1 MDPPKRPGSST
12 QWALRIPLVNAVKR
26 LVFLTKRWGR
36 RQIFDKFKGGKDKL
50 SSDRAI
56 DKISTA
62 KILLLGAADSGKSTI
77 LKQMRMKYNVS
88 FSSSEIEAY
97 RRLAFDNVI
106 QGMRLLL
113 ASLPSLGLNL
123 PDALR
128 PAEEL
133 LNAATDLCHDAPF
146 PADFSDAIT
155 ALWNHSTVQEA
166 RRRGR
171 EIALQENLP
180 YLYTNLSRFF
190 SPSFIPSHR
199 DILHLHERTVG
210 TTETRL
216 IVNGIDTLV
225 VDVGGAISE
234 RRKWIDAFADLTV
247 IIYTVSLTGY
257 SRFLVEDP
265 CRNQMQDSL
274 LIWDSICNAGWFR
287 RIPIILCFTKNDLF
301 EQEIQHYVANW
312 FPDFQATPGDAA
324 ARRDFFLF
332 EEEIQHSDVANWF
345 RGFQAAPGDT
355 AAGRDYFIN
364 RFLALVKIG
373 RRVLDEDLYIRVITA
388 TDADAETMKEVLDLA
403 EGMYCRVGCT
413 SKQGC
418 NTEVINGPNGLR

>member
-1 MDPPKRPGSST
+1 MDPPKGPGSST
-12 QWALRIPLVNAVKR
+12 QWALRIPLVDGVKR
-26 LVFLTKRWGR
+26 LTHLSIHDTS
-36 RQIFDKFKGGKDKL
+36 
-50 SSDRAI
+50 SSDRTT
-56 DKISTA
+56 DKIPTA

-113 ASLPSLGLNL
+113 ASLSSLGLNL

-128 PAEEL
+128 PAEAL
-133 LNAATDLCHDAPF
+133 IAATNLRHDTPF
-146 PADFSDAIT
+146 PADFSDAII

-171 EIALQENLP
+171 ETALQENLP
-180 YLYTNLSRFF
+180 YLYANLSRFF
-190 SPSFIPSHR
+190 SPSFIPTHR
-199 DILHLHERTVG
+199 DILHLHERTIG
-210 TTETRL
+210 TTETTL
-216 IVNGIDTLV
+216 IVNGMDTLV

-265 CRNQMQDSL
+265 FRNQMQDSL

-301 EQEIQHYVANW
+301 EQEIQHSNVANW
-312 FPDFQATPGDAA
+312 FPDFQATAGDAA

-332 EEEIQHSDVANWF
+332 EEEIQHSDVANWL

-403 EGMYCRVGCT
+403 EGMYCRVRILNSVAT
-413 SKQGC
+413 RID
-418 NTEVINGPNGLR
+418 TALRSPIH

>member
-1 MDPPKRPGSST
+1 M
-12 QWALRIPLVNAVKR
+12 
-26 LVFLTKRWGR
+26 LVFLTKRCGR
-36 RQIFDKFKGGKDKL
+36 KQIFDVTDPLVDPWLVALTSLLTKFKGGKDK
-50 SSDRAI
+50 SSFDRTTN
-56 DKISTA
+56 KIPTA
-62 KILLLGAADSGKSTI
+62 KVKRASIQLHLLARTLQILLLGAADSGKSAI

-128 PAEEL
+128 PAET
-133 LNAATDLCHDAPF
+133 ATDLRHDAPF

-171 EIALQENLP
+171 ETALQENLP
-180 YLYTNLSRFF
+180 YLYTNLSGFF
-190 SPSFIPSHR
+190 SPSFIPTHR
-199 DILHLHERTVG
+199 DILHLHEQTIG
-210 TTETRL
+210 TTETTL
-216 IVNGIDTLV
+216 IINSIDTLV
-225 VDVGGAISE
+225 VDILVFQVGGAISE

-287 RIPIILCFTKNDLF
+287 RIPLVC
-301 EQEIQHYVANW
+301 
-312 FPDFQATPGDAA
+312 ATPGDAA

-332 EEEIQHSDVANWF
+332 GEEIQHSDVANWF

-373 RRVLDEDLYIRVITA
+373 RRVLDEDLYIRYASSTLSARWVGAISEP
-388 TDADAETMKEVLDLA
+388 AEFQGDHRHRHGRGDD
-403 EGMYCRVGCT
+403 EG
-413 SKQGC
+413 
-418 NTEVINGPNGLR
+418 GPGFSWCVT